1 MKLIHKVEECAVYE
15 SNKHS
20 YASSL
25 FSFSSLAAL
34 HAPIKTFLLKTSSSG
49 TPNYASSLLSNV
61 ATLLKQQ
68 VNSYTSTSVKFKAL
82 QVVPLKPFIEEL
94 HSDAEMR
101 GMAYTLTL
109 KLLADIGTQLEQI
122 RADHGL
128 FIPFLSLEDII
139 VVVIHQNEKG
149 NGHKANCKCP
159 ICKNMKKSKRGGE
172 DGDIENQ
179 KGDIEEGFVKGEKIV
194 DIETKAGDDDYE
206 EIEEIQKMEEGEGK
220 GEEKE
225 EEGEG
230 EGEGEGEESKGKG
243 RARWDKKTFHFIFIN
258 SEKLTQRQ
266 QQGDAN
272 HNNNNV
278 IVDVPLKV
286 NKHTSFLP
294 AELPE
299 SALKRL
305 PMRLTTTSWCYS
317 LSALC
322 IYALLQHKFKNGE
335 DDIERVGRPFL
346 HTSLYFCLKRCL
358 KPDPEERVLL
368 YV

>member
-20 YASSL
+20 YASMS
-25 FSFSSLAAL
+25 SPSSSSSSSLSQV
-34 HAPIKTFLLKTSSSG
+34 KTFLLKITSS
-49 TPNYASSLLSNV
+49 TANAPEAALALLSSV
-61 ATLLKQQ
+61 EKSVKRAPHADAYK
-68 VNSYTSTSVKFKAL
+68 TSIKFKAFK
-82 QVVPLKPFIEEL
+82 VIPLKTFIDNM
-94 HSDAEMR
+94 HSLSK

-109 KLLADIGTQLEQI
+109 KLLADVGTQLERI
-122 RADHGL
+122 RSERGL
-128 FIPFLSLEDII
+128 IIPFFSLEDI
-139 VVVIHQNEKG
+139 VVIETRNQDNQNRNDNQNQEEESDDDKQTEYTFIFMNAEKLMQEPG
-149 NGHKANCKCP
+149 PN
-159 ICKNMKKSKRGGE
+159 KKE
-172 DGDIENQ
+172 L
-179 KGDIEEGFVKGEKIV
+179 IV
-194 DIETKAGDDDYE
+194 DI
-206 EIEEIQKMEEGEGK
+206 
-220 GEEKE
+220 
-225 EEGEG
+225 
-230 EGEGEGEESKGKG
+230 
-243 RARWDKKTFHFIFIN
+243 
-258 SEKLTQRQ
+258 
-266 QQGDAN
+266 
-272 HNNNNV
+272 
-278 IVDVPLKV
+278 PLKV

>member
-20 YASSL
+20 YVSLSSL
-25 FSFSSLAAL
+25 N
-34 HAPIKTFLLKTSSSG
+34 PPVKTFLLKITSSG
-49 TPNYASSLLSNV
+49 NPETATALLSNIAKLV
-61 ATLLKQQ
+61 RPSAYA
-68 VNSYTSTSVKFKAL
+68 YTSTSIKCKAL
-82 QVVPLKPFIEEL
+82 QVIPLNTFIEGV
-94 HSDAEMR
+94 HSDSNLELR

-109 KLLADIGTQLEQI
+109 KLLADIGTQLEELRSEHDLI
-122 RADHGL
+122 
-128 FIPFLSLEDII
+128 IPFLSLEDII
-139 VVVIHQNEKG
+139 VIQMTRDQKECDKQKNKQKDDEQKEC
-149 NGHKANCKCP
+149 AN
-159 ICKNMKKSKRGGE
+159 SGGTSASASASDSE
-172 DGDIENQ
+172 SES
-179 KGDIEEGFVKGEKIV
+179 ESEYVFV
-194 DIETKAGDDDYE
+194 
-206 EIEEIQKMEEGEGK
+206 
-220 GEEKE
+220 
-225 EEGEG
+225 
-230 EGEGEGEESKGKG
+230 
-243 RARWDKKTFHFIFIN
+243 FIN
-258 SEKLTQRQ
+258 AEKLMRQ
-266 QQGDAN
+266 HERRESGKSDKREL
-272 HNNNNV
+272 

-305 PMRLTTTSWCYS
+305 PMRLTTTSWYYS

-358 KPDPEERVLL
+358 KSDPEERVLL